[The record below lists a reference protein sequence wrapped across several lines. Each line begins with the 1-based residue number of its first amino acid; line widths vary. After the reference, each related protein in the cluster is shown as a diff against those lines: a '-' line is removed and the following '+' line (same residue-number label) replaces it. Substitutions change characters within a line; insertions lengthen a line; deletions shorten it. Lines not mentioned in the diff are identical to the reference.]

1 MEIRKIGDM
10 QIPEA
15 IALIWT
21 TFLQFEAP
29 DYSDEGV
36 QSFRNFIEDKA
47 ILRTLE
53 FCGAY
58 ENEELRGVIATK
70 DNRRH
75 ICCFFVKAQYHRQG
89 IGRRL
94 WEYILQHSENEVFT
108 VNSSP
113 YAVPFYHKLGFV
125 DTAGEQLTDGIRY
138 TPMKFQRRSE
148 KIFTADR

>member
-1 MEIRKIGDM
+1 MEIRKIGNV
-10 QIPEA
+10 QIPDA

-53 FCGAY
+53 FFGAYEY

-70 DNRRH
+70 DNRKH
-75 ICCFFVKAQYHRQG
+75 ICCFFVYAYEG
-89 IGRRL
+89 
-94 WEYILQHSENEVFT
+94 SEII
-108 VNSSP
+108 P
-113 YAVPFYHKLGFV
+113 
-125 DTAGEQLTDGIRY
+125 I
-138 TPMKFQRRSE
+138 
-148 KIFTADR
+148 

>member
-1 MEIRKIGDM
+1 MEIRRIGNV

-53 FCGAY
+53 FFGAY

-70 DNRRH
+70 DSRKH

-94 WEYILQHSENEVFT
+94 WEYILTHSENKKFT

-113 YAVPFYHKLGFV
+113 YAVPIYHKLGFV
-125 DTAGEQLTDGIRY
+125 DTDSEQLTDGIRY
-138 TPMKFQRRSE
+138 TPMKFQR
-148 KIFTADR
+148 

>member
-1 MEIRKIGDM
+1 MEIRRIGDM

-47 ILRTLE
+47 VLRKLE
-53 FCGAY
+53 LFGAY
-58 ENEELRGVIATK
+58 EKEELKGVIATK
-70 DNRRH
+70 DNRQH

-94 WEYILQHSENEVFT
+94 WEYILRHSENEVFT

-125 DTAGEQLTDGIRY
+125 DTDSEQLTDGIRY
-138 TPMKFQRRSE
+138 TPMKLQR
-148 KIFTADR
+148 

>member
-1 MEIRKIGDM
+1 M

-15 IALIWT
+15 IAPIWT

-53 FCGAY
+53 FFGAY
-58 ENEELRGVIATK
+58 EKEELRGVIATK
-70 DNRRH
+70 NNRQH

-94 WEYILQHSENEVFT
+94 WEYILRHSENEVFT

-113 YAVPFYHKLGFV
+113 YAVSFYNKLGFV
-125 DTAGEQLTDGIRY
+125 DTDSEQLTDGIRY
-138 TPMKFQRRSE
+138 TPMKFQR
-148 KIFTADR
+148 